1 MRLDITRDGTTAV
14 VELDLDL
21 ANLSMQEQR
30 RVEEVIGA
38 EQFAAFGR
46 GEADPSPLLLLALV
60 YGKLRNTPF
69 SDLSVD
75 DIDFDISELAALA
88 ETDEEREWTGT
99 SNAVATDTAV
109 VIPMETTTGTVEAE
123 VDIG

>member
-1 MRLDITRDGTTAV
+1 MRLDITRDGKSAV

-60 YGKLRNTPF
+60 YGKLRSTPF

-88 ETDEEREWTGT
+88 ETDEEQEWT
-99 SNAVATDTAV
+99 SPQAEAV

>member
-1 MRLDITRDGTTAV
+1 M
-14 VELDLDL
+14 
-21 ANLSMQEQR
+21 
-30 RVEEVIGA
+30 
-38 EQFAAFGR
+38 
-46 GEADPSPLLLLALV
+46 

-88 ETDEEREWTGT
+88 ETDEEQAWV
-99 SNAVATDTAV
+99 NPQATDGLGNAV

-123 VDIG
+123 VEIG

>member
-1 MRLDITRDGTTAV
+1 MDITRNGSSAV

-30 RVEEVIGA
+30 RVEEVIG
-38 EQFAAFGR
+38 EERFAAWGR
-46 GEADPSPLLLLALV
+46 GEAHPSPLLLLALV
-60 YGKLRNTPF
+60 YGKLLRTPF
-69 SDLSVD
+69 SDLTID

-88 ETDEEREWTGT
+88 ETDTERDWVKPPAE
-99 SNAVATDTAV
+99 AV